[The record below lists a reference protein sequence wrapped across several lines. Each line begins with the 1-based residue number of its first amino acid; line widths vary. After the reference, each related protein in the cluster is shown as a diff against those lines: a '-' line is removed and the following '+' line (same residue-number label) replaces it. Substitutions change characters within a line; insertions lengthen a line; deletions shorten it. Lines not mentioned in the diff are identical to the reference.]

1 MGMADWRWSRREV
14 VVASALA
21 PTALAFRVRPAVA
34 DTVLRQLAEEAAIW
48 GFPLVFFGLY
58 LDAAV
63 TNGVAFNRFHMASRI
78 ADARSKAVGPNI
90 DTLNG
95 RAWLDLDQ
103 GPQVIA
109 VPDTADRY
117 YTVQLQDMYMNSFA
131 YIGRRTTGT
140 RAGAFAITPPGW
152 SGNLPDGVTAIHAPT
167 TKVLAFVRTLV
178 TSSGDLPNARAI
190 NGAMSIGPL
199 SGFPEGQVASP
210 VADGALDAFQPAS
223 RAKGLLP
230 HQEVAQMGAG
240 FFDRLGAL
248 LKRFPPSPA
257 DARMAARFASLG
269 LDGPRDPAVT
279 DQLLAEAVEAGISR
293 AVRSVEAWPENGW
306 LRRRNVT
313 GTPTDPL
320 IRAADNI
327 YGPGTQV
334 AEESVFWNLRQ
345 SPDGEPLNGT
355 GQYRMKFGPGQL
367 PPVDAFWS
375 LTLYDGNY
383 FLFGNRLDRYGIS
396 DRTDGLRFEADGSL
410 EIRVQASEPDAPTNW
425 LPAPEGPFQL
435 VFRTYQPREE
445 VLRGTYKLPPLEL
458 VG

>member
-1 MGMADWRWSRREV
+1 MGSRLVSRRAV
-14 VVASALA
+14 LAGSLLSSASLALGHSPLMAATDPRALA
-21 PTALAFRVRPAVA
+21 G
-34 DTVLRQLAEEAAIW
+34 QAAIW

-58 LDAAV
+58 LDAAQA
-63 TNGVAFNRFHMASRI
+63 NGIAFNRFYMASGI

-95 RAWLDLDQ
+95 RAWLDLDG

-117 YTVQLQDMYMNSFA
+117 FTIQLQDMWMNSFA

-152 SGNLPDGVTAIHAPT
+152 SGDLPDGVTVIPAPT

-178 TSSGDLPNARAI
+178 TSPDDLPKARAI
-190 NGAMSIGPL
+190 NEAMSLGPL
-199 SGFPEGQVASP
+199 ATYPAGQVASP
-210 VADGALDAFQPAS
+210 VAEGALDAFQPAS
-223 RAKGLLP
+223 RSKGLLP

-240 FFDRLGAL
+240 FFDRLKAL
-248 LKRFPPSPA
+248 LERFPPSPA
-257 DARMAARFASLG
+257 DTSQAARFAPLG
-269 LDGPRDPAVT
+269 LDGPRDPAFS
-279 DQLLAEAVEAGISR
+279 DAMLAQAVEAGISR
-293 AVRSVEAWPENGW
+293 AVGSVEAWPENGW
-306 LRRRNVT
+306 LRRRNVE
-313 GTPTDPL
+313 GVPRDPL

-345 SPDGEPLNGT
+345 GPDGQSLNGAKR
-355 GQYRMKFGPGQL
+355 YRMRFAPGAL

-383 FLFGNRLDRYGIS
+383 FLFGNPLDRYGIS
-396 DRTDGLRFEADGSL
+396 DRTEGLRFEADGSL
-410 EIRVQASEPDAPTNW
+410 EITVQAGEPDSPANW
-425 LPAPEGPFQL
+425 LPAPQGPFQL
-435 VFRTYQPREE
+435 VFRTYQPRED
-445 VLRGTYKLPPLEL
+445 VLQGTYRLPPLEL